1 MPKLSAEKL
10 RERIAELEDEY
21 QRAVAHEHDD
31 LLVPLATVAHLEQ
44 VAKEL
49 KVELARRALRL
60 MELGQGPSRRA
71 IAEAALISPQA
82 THQKPYKDV

>member
-21 QRAVAHEHDD
+21 EQVVAHQYDD
-31 LLVPLATVAHLEQ
+31 LLVPLTDAAHLER
-44 VAKEL
+44 AAREL
-49 KVELARRALRL
+49 KVELARRALKL
-60 MELGQGPSRRA
+60 LEEGQGPSRRA

-82 THQKPYKDV
+82 THQKPYKD